1 MSNND
6 HLGGLL
12 NEFKRKEGEL
22 LARNEEL
29 VRQNA
34 ENSLVYESHLQGY
47 LKGVK
52 GAQSVVGTGW
62 ESAKGNVGGGLGGV
76 GEERERE
83 REKSHVVRVLKHESD
98 VYRLETMIQREL
110 KGDGSETSLDER
122 Y

>member
-12 NEFKRKEGEL
+12 NELRRKEQEL

-62 ESAKGNVGGGLGGV
+62 ESAKGNVVGGF
-76 GEERERE
+76 GEERE